1 MHELNAEFNKQ
12 NRDDIKL
19 IDPSTR
25 NINDAC
31 TKFATKMID
40 IARKHSDKLTTKV
53 RISPLNKPWHTAE
66 MRKLNKKMLRLRKYA
81 QNSQKETD
89 WGDNRIVQNELNN
102 KIRNA
107 KMKYQEK
114 AAELKANINKPHF
127 WWKTVSELMKGK
139 IHRVFHN

>member
-1 MHELNAEFNKQ
+1 MSLFTPFYGN
-12 NRDDIKL
+12 
-19 IDPSTR
+19 
-25 NINDAC
+25 
-31 TKFATKMID
+31 
-40 IARKHSDKLTTKV
+40 
-53 RISPLNKPWHTAE
+53 
-66 MRKLNKKMLRLRKYA
+66 RLRVSYCKAYEFYHA

-107 KMKYQEK
+107 KMKYPEK

-139 IHRVFHN
+139 LHRVFHN